1 MTVYGKAGFTLLEV
15 LISVAILTAMSLLM
29 YSGLHRSLEAKQ
41 RVEWKDES
49 IHSTR
54 IAMNKMSEDLAQ
66 AFTANA
72 LLKGQDNRYETGFK
86 GTAEGVDFSTFSH
99 LHYAQDA
106 KDTDSVTV
114 GYSLQKNDAGL
125 QDLYRRESTR
135 LSEDL
140 DKGGDSYAI
149 LENVKSLKLS
159 YYDSNKTEWVSEWST
174 ASVSAQ
180 GRLPQ
185 AVKIEL
191 TVVEENGGDG
201 EKEGTEVSYQTMTFL
216 PLYKNE
222 INF

>member
-1 MTVYGKAGFTLLEV
+1 MNRKGFTLLEV
-15 LISVAILTAMSLLM
+15 LISVAILAAMSLLM

-41 RVEWKDES
+41 KVEWKDEGV
-49 IHSTR
+49 HSAR
-54 IAMNKMSEDLAQ
+54 IAINKMTEDLSQ
-66 AFTANA
+66 AFTANS
-72 LLKGQDNRYETGFK
+72 LLKGQDSRYETGFK

-99 LHYAQDA
+99 LHYARDA

-114 GYSLQKNDAGL
+114 GYSLERNDAGL
-125 QDLYRRESTR
+125 SDLYRRESTR

-149 LENVKSLKLS
+149 LENVKTLKLS
-159 YYDSNKTEWVSEWST
+159 YYDSGKTEWVQEWSA
-174 ASVSAQ
+174 ASVSTM
-180 GRLPQ
+180 GRIPQ

-191 TVVEENGGDG
+191 TVVEQNGGEEG
-201 EKEGTEVSYQTMTFL
+201 KEGKEVAYQTMTLL